1 MQLTRFTDYALRVLI
16 YLGQN
21 PEQRVTVRE
30 IADRHQVSYNHLI
43 KVVHK
48 LSTLGYIYS
57 EKGRNGG
64 ISLAIR
70 AKEIGLGKV
79 VRDMESSFQLVD
91 CAGMGDAPC
100 ILLRNCRLK
109 DVLENAVNQFLKEL
123 DGYTLQDLC

>member
-21 PEQRVTVRE
+21 NDQLATVRE
-30 IADRHQVSYNHLI
+30 IADKHQVSYNHLI

-48 LSTLGYIYS
+48 LSSLGYIHS

-64 ISLAIR
+64 ISLAMPARQIS
-70 AKEIGLGKV
+70 LGDV

-91 CAGMGDAPC
+91 CAGMGSAPC
-100 ILLRNCRLK
+100 MLLPDCRLK
-109 DVLENAVNQFLKEL
+109 SVLDNAVAKFLKEL
-123 DGYTLQDLC
+123 DGYRLSDLC